1 MDKSWEPQKRKKGAG
16 GRKSEPK
23 ENWVEG
29 IQRSRRDRNEKEGGR
44 GRKRERKKL
53 EVTTDICEICLKYF
67 KPSRDLPVD
76 LPQLIAQRI
85 QHRTKPFP

>member
-1 MDKSWEPQKRKKGAG
+1 MNQRRIGWREYRGAEGTETKKR
-16 GRKSEPK
+16 
-23 ENWVEG
+23 
-29 IQRSRRDRNEKEGGR
+29 EGGGEK
-44 GRKRERKKL
+44 GREKKL

>member
-1 MDKSWEPQKRKKGAG
+1 MGGGNTEEQKGQKRK
-16 GRKSEPK
+16 
-23 ENWVEG
+23 
-29 IQRSRRDRNEKEGGR
+29 R
-44 GRKRERKKL
+44 GREGEKKGERKKL